1 MAKNKDQK
9 KAVLEKIQVY
19 LRFRA
24 HSEHELKCK
33 LLKHFDLSSIEEA
46 LEEAKEQGWLPEPQ
60 KLAEQLAEEW
70 HRKKKGYLLILSA
83 LKAKH
88 LPLVPK
94 EQEKEEEK
102 CLWWLKKKYPDT
114 SVRDADSSV
123 KDADSSVKDA
133 DSSVKDARLLRHSR
147 EGGNLSTYMKE
158 IPAFAGMTVGRDAV
172 PAVPADPAVSKERQ
186 KISRFLMQKGFESE
200 TIKNTL
206 QKYFKDRKL
215 IYE

>member
-1 MAKNKDQK
+1 MTKNKDQK

-33 LLKHFDLSSIEEA
+33 LLKHFDLSFITEG

-70 HRKKKGYLLILSA
+70 HRKKKGHLLILSA
-83 LKAKH
+83 LRAKH
-88 LPLVPK
+88 LPLVPE

-102 CLWWLKKKYPDT
+102 CLWWLKKKHPNPPARDT
-114 SVRDADSSV
+114 VPP
-123 KDADSSVKDA
+123 
-133 DSSVKDARLLRHSR
+133 AR
-147 EGGNLSTYMKE
+147 
-158 IPAFAGMTVGRDAV
+158 
-172 PAVPADPAVSKERQ
+172 ERQ

-200 TIKNTL
+200 TIKNSL
-206 QKYFKDRKL
+206 QKYFKDR
-215 IYE
+215 E